1 MSYVGT
7 DQPRIDADD
16 KVRGLT
22 RYLPDLKIHGLLH
35 ARLVLALDAHAMI
48 VSVDKSEA
56 LAVPG
61 VVAVLTAE
69 DLPTAMEGP
78 MRQFVPLAREEILW
92 AGQPVAIVI
101 GETEAAAEDGVEA
114 VVIET
119 KPLPAVLDLEAA
131 IRPGSPLAKVR
142 QVGGAMEGSAAM
154 HVEAASADD
163 EAAPAAP
170 DAAAPALSANAVGP
184 HKQEHGDAAAAL
196 AGCDAV
202 VSGTFRTSWVH
213 QTYME
218 PQGAIAVPDGTGGVT
233 LHSSTQGAF
242 YVRGM
247 VAKLYGLEMDKV
259 RVVGESLG
267 GAFGGKFNLIDPI
280 VTGAALAVGRPVMLH
295 LTRSEDFAS
304 GMPASATIIELEI
317 GGSKETGLVAFRS
330 RILLDQGAFGDWA
343 MDGAVPVM
351 IGGPYRWSAWDSTGI
366 GVVTNRFNTGAYR
379 GPGGPQVVFALE
391 QLVDELAT
399 KLGVDP
405 LELRLKSAAVAGDT
419 GCDGAEWAA
428 VAGREVIERTLQHP
442 LWQKRGSLPA
452 NEGIGVAAGVWMGAR
467 FPSAATCRV
476 DADGGITVVTGAVD
490 MSGTNTSF
498 RAIAADTFGV
508 PLDKVRVSYADTA
521 TAPHAPPSG
530 GSGVTYSVGQSVR
543 AAAQDAK
550 EQLLD
555 FASDQMDIAASDLE
569 IVAGMVQPKGSPER
583 GKTIAHFAEQV
594 TGFVAVAPPIEG
606 RGRFAPG
613 NPSPSVACHIAHVRI
628 DAETGEVET
637 LGYVVVQDV
646 GRALN
651 PALVRGQLQGGAV
664 QSIGWALY
672 EELQHDEDGNLL
684 TGSFMQYAVPRSNRL
699 PNIEIDYIEVPS
711 AIGPFGAKGIAEA
724 AVMAGTGAMANA
736 VAAAAGSR
744 LRELPMTA
752 PRVWRAANAG

>member
-1 MSYVGT
+1 MSIVGT

-16 KVRGLT
+16 KLKGAT
-22 RYLPDLKIHGLLH
+22 RYLADLKPHGLLFG
-35 ARLVLALDAHAMI
+35 RLVLAMEAHARI
-48 VSVDKSEA
+48 DNVVKDDA

-78 MRQFVPLAREEILW
+78 MRQFEPLARGEIVF
-92 AGQPVAIVI
+92 AGQPVAIVLA
-101 GETEAAAEDGVEA
+101 ESEAAAEDGVEA
-114 VVIET
+114 VIVET
-119 KPLPAVLDLEAA
+119 TSLPAVLDVEAA
-131 IRPGSPLAKVR
+131 ILPGSPPARVR
-142 QVGGAMEGSAAM
+142 VVGGVMEGGAAM
-154 HVEAASADD
+154 HVEAGSDGG
-163 EAAPAAP
+163 EEPAPAAAG
-170 DAAAPALSANAVGP
+170 AAAVSANAVGP
-184 HKQEHGDAAAAL
+184 HHQAEGDAAAAL

-202 VSGTFRTSWVH
+202 VGGTFRTSWVH

-218 PQGAIAVPDGTGGVT
+218 PQGALAIPEANGGVT
-233 LHSSTQGAF
+233 IHSSTQGAF

-247 VAKLYGLEMDKV
+247 VSKLYGLDVDKV
-259 RVVGESLG
+259 RVVGEPLG
-267 GAFGGKFNLIDPI
+267 GAFGGKFNLIDPV
-280 VTGAALAVGRPVMLH
+280 VTGAALATGRPVRLQ

-304 GMPASATIIELEI
+304 GMPAPACVLELEV
-317 GGSKETGLVAFRS
+317 GGSREQGLVAFRS

-343 MDGAVPVM
+343 VDGGVAVM
-351 IGGPYRWSAWDSTGI
+351 IGGPYRWSAWDSTSY

-391 QLVDELAT
+391 QLVDELAQQ
-399 KLGVDP
+399 LGVDP
-405 LELRLKSAAVAGDT
+405 LELRLRSAAVEGDT
-419 GCDGAEWAA
+419 VVDGTPWAP
-428 VAGREVIERTLQHP
+428 VAGREVIERTRQHP
-442 LWQKRGSLPA
+442 LWQRRGSLPP

-467 FPSAATCRV
+467 FPSSATCRV
-476 DADGGITVVTGAVD
+476 DSDGGITVVTGAVD

-498 RAIAADTFGV
+498 AAIAADTFGV
-508 PLDKVRVSYADTA
+508 PLDRVRISYADTA

-550 EQLLD
+550 EQLLE
-555 FASDQMDIAASDLE
+555 FASSQMDVAVSDLE
-569 IVAGMVQPKGSPER
+569 VVDGMVRPVGSPDR
-583 GKTIAHFAEQV
+583 GKTVAHFAEQV

-613 NPSPSVACHIAHVRI
+613 NPSPSVACHIAHVRV
-628 DAETGEVET
+628 DPDTGEVET

-672 EELQHDEDGNLL
+672 EELQHDEGGQLL
-684 TGSFMQYAVPRSNRL
+684 TGSFMQYAVPRADRV
-699 PNIEIDYIEVPS
+699 PNVEIDYIEVPS
-711 AIGPFGAKGIAEA
+711 AVGPFGAKGIAEA

-736 VAAAAGSR
+736 VAAAAGVR
-744 LRELPMTA
+744 LRELPMTP
-752 PRVWRAANAG
+752 PRVWRAVNGA